1 VPAHALRRAGLLIV
15 AACVEKVQAQ
25 VLLLNKRAEL
35 ALQRAGTSCTSKN
48 HPCADRLTLGSTA
61 VAALMLSI
69 M

>member
-1 VPAHALRRAGLLIV
+1 MRVLHA
-15 AACVEKVQAQ
+15 QAQ
-25 VLLLNKRAEL
+25 ALPKDHRAEL
-35 ALQRAGTSCTSKN
+35 ALQAADLSCTSKN